1 MVTFITRMLQSEAV
15 AKERAYA
22 ASAER
27 EAEFIEEDDKAPSD
41 AAEVDRAAG
50 EGTSQQ
56 QQQAQPVYYQC
67 RLPNGQVVL
76 IAPGLMTMAPPAT
89 APVSTGDDSSVAEGG
104 ESAVSQPTAAPGGSE
119 PTVVGS
125 VHALP
130 AVPVPGGSF
139 IPFGP
144 PEGGFMPFPSGVPVG
159 SPYILLPP
167 GNGGG
172 YPFMMPP
179 YTPLPAP
186 PVHTSIAALN
196 AFASRLP
203 TTVLSPSMVIA
214 KFFAVFADWWWR
226 EHSVDLAFNELV
238 RVRASDCL
246 TVVHL
251 YPTVVI
257 GASSSFSVYPCLS
270 DSLCLCP
277 YVVTFFLC
285 SFGACLCACICAS
298 L

>member
-104 ESAVSQPTAAPGGSE
+104 ERPYPNLLLLLEVASLRLWEVYTHCPQSLSQEAPSFRSAHLKAVSCRIPRVYRSAARTSCCPQV
-119 PTVVGS
+119 TV
-125 VHALP
+125 
-130 AVPVPGGSF
+130 AVIRS
-139 IPFGP
+139 
-144 PEGGFMPFPSGVPVG
+144 
-159 SPYILLPP
+159 
-167 GNGGG
+167 
-172 YPFMMPP
+172 
-179 YTPLPAP
+179 
-186 PVHTSIAALN
+186 
-196 AFASRLP
+196 
-203 TTVLSPSMVIA
+203 
-214 KFFAVFADWWWR
+214 
-226 EHSVDLAFNELV
+226 
-238 RVRASDCL
+238 
-246 TVVHL
+246 
-251 YPTVVI
+251 
-257 GASSSFSVYPCLS
+257 
-270 DSLCLCP
+270 
-277 YVVTFFLC
+277 
-285 SFGACLCACICAS
+285 
-298 L
+298 